1 MYKHTARKLAMLVV
15 LALMAGPVNR
25 AFADGTAQTTTQTT
39 LSSSAAT
46 SDGIT
51 GTDPEPIDP
60 GVVSVI
66 LSLLGLA

>member
-1 MYKHTARKLAMLVV
+1 MYKHTARKLALLVV
-15 LALMAGPVNR
+15 LALVAGPVNR
-25 AFADGTAQTTTQTT
+25 AFADGTTQTTTPTA
-39 LSSSAAT
+39 SSSTTAT

>member
-1 MYKHTARKLAMLVV
+1 MHTHTARKLALLVL
-15 LALMAGPVNR
+15 LALVAGPVNR
-25 AFADGTAQTTTQTT
+25 AFADSTPQTTTPTT
-39 LSSSAAT
+39 SSSSTAT

>member
-1 MYKHTARKLAMLVV
+1 MYKHTARKLALFVV
-15 LALMAGPVNR
+15 LALVAGPVNR
-25 AFADGTAQTTTQTT
+25 AFAADSAQTTTQTT
-39 LSSSAAT
+39 SSSSTAT

>member
-1 MYKHTARKLAMLVV
+1 MHKPITRKLALLVL
-15 LALMAGPVNR
+15 LALVAGPVNR
-25 AFADGTAQTTTQTT
+25 AFADGTTQTTTPTT
-39 LSSSAAT
+39 SSSTTAT
-46 SDGIT
+46 TDGIT